1 MYYTEKVPYGYN
13 FADRNNE
20 IYDTTGSMHGMHVS
34 GIVAATA
41 TAADVNNNNGVKGIS
56 PEAQLLSM
64 KVFSNSGYSGAV
76 EDDIVAAI
84 ETSIELGADAINM
97 SLGIICAFRDLT
109 DPLQLAVKNAAD
121 NGVAF
126 DKLPEGLEL
135 ISYDPSKG
143 VVNGSDVLT
152 WIIGNL
158 APGESA
164 TLVLTTKTLV
174 TGVITHNVNVTS
186 DTYDPNLSN
195 NADSFNIT
203 VKDSVVSVPPIP
215 EDDNKTNNV
224 VASKS
229 SLPATGNPI
238 AIVVLALLCLLGA
251 RLRRKA

>member
-1 MYYTEKVPYGYN
+1 V
-13 FADRNNE
+13 FVDS
-20 IYDTTGSMHGMHVS
+20 DTFDPDKS
-34 GIVAATA
+34 
-41 TAADVNNNNGVKGIS
+41 NNNATNSTNVKSADLEITIVPDKEEVAKGDTVVWIITVTNNGPDV
-56 PEAQLLSM
+56 
-64 KVFSNSGYSGAV
+64 
-76 EDDIVAAI
+76 
-84 ETSIELGADAINM
+84 
-97 SLGIICAFRDLT
+97 
-109 DPLQLAVKNAAD
+109 AD
-121 NGVAF
+121 NVVAF

-203 VKDSVVSVPPIP
+203 VKDSVGPVPPIP

-251 RLRRKA
+251 RLRRKD